1 MSDEL
6 IVTVEGLKP
15 GDVWP
20 LPPDQIDDLAATL
33 IQLMIQHKQEKQNH
47 ESMALTTASTK
58 ALS

>member
-47 ESMALTTASTK
+47 ESMALTTAST
-58 ALS
+58 